1 MLGSPVAFWISPDG
15 QHLAFATF
23 NDTNVHDIVI
33 SKYGSPGNL
42 RDQYPN
48 EIKIK
53 YPKVDI
59 FIFFVFVIFKKER
72 KKKKRKVPLRFL
84 GRKSTRVEFWREETE
99 VQRRERWFK
108 KGLKGD
114 GKGLTL
120 PVSLLGTHFLSLSD
134 IGSSLFLYIGG
145 PNFRTHVL
153 FTPEFPPFF
162 FFFSLEEEKIR
173 GKYSKRYRPNSL
185 TEFVSILYD
194 TYKCVFILFFSS
206 SNSRQVLRTHS
217 CP

>member
-99 VQRRERWFK
+99 VQGRRERWFK

-162 FFFSLEEEKIR
+162 FFFPSKKRKYVENIR
-173 GKYSKRYRPNSL
+173 KDIGQ
-185 TEFVSILYD
+185 IL
-194 TYKCVFILFFSS
+194 
-206 SNSRQVLRTHS
+206 
-217 CP
+217 